1 MRCLKGTH
9 VTQTIVTMKKIA
21 GKERIERRKENVI
34 VYKEMI
40 RFMEDNGRRIL
51 IWETYVTQETIR
63 RLNTE

>member
-1 MRCLKGTH
+1 
-9 VTQTIVTMKKIA
+9 MKKIA